1 MKRSAFLLS
10 LLMVLSTAS
19 YAENISTPLFTAD
32 IRNVITMYVAP
43 DAQTFYLHTEDSLY
57 TVSREGQILSITP
70 SKVKYGCCED
80 SVLYLHEELTPYLL
94 TQSGDTILR
103 NDQAQGLGGWLINA
117 RFMCREDGVFYWW
130 KGIMSD
136 RYTGGRG
143 SCYYAVTE
151 DGQCENIDFSVNGN
165 LGITIINDWLF
176 ISRQCTDGILFGFS
190 PLSEFS
196 THDLLGKNTIKFTEF
211 KYAIGLECIGDWLYI
226 WSNGYQTMY
235 TLPRSYLVEMA
246 TGIHSHYVDD
256 EPSPLYD
263 LQGRPVDGCQS
274 GIFIQNG
281 EKTLIR

>member
-1 MKRSAFLLS
+1 
-10 LLMVLSTAS
+10 MVLSTAS

-32 IRNVITMYVAP
+32 IRNVITMYAAP
-43 DAQTFYLHTEDSLY
+43 DAQTFYLHTEDSFY
-57 TVSREGQILSITP
+57 TVSRNGQILSITP

-117 RFMCREDGVFYWW
+117 RFMCRKDGVFYWW

-226 WSNGYQTMY
+226 WSNGDQTMH

-246 TGIHSHYVDD
+246 TGIQNHYVDD

-281 EKTLIR
+281 EKILIR

>member
-1 MKRSAFLLS
+1 
-10 LLMVLSTAS
+10 MVLSTAS

-32 IRNVITMYVAP
+32 IRNVITMYAAP

-57 TVSREGQILSITP
+57 TVSRDGQILSITP

-226 WSNGYQTMY
+226 WSNGDQTMH

-246 TGIHSHYVDD
+246 TGIHAHYVDD

-281 EKTLIR
+281 EKILIR